1 MDRSQITELG
11 KARSLP
17 EQASIILEGLVKGRE
32 SDAPEMDM
40 LENADEPLLSII
52 AAIDDV
58 LALEDGRE
66 EKGDDDE
73 AEA

>member
-11 KARSLP
+11 KARRLL
-17 EQASIILEGLVKGRE
+17 EEASIILEDLVKGLE

-40 LENADEPLLSII
+40 LENADEPLLAII
-52 AAIDDV
+52 AAIDGV
-58 LALEDGRE
+58 LALEDERE
-66 EKGDDDE
+66 EKGNDE

>member
-1 MDRSQITELG
+1 MDRSQITELS
-11 KARSLP
+11 KARRLL
-17 EQASIILEGLVKGRE
+17 EEASIILEGLVEGLE
-32 SDAPEMDM
+32 SDAPELDM

-52 AAIDDV
+52 AAIDDF

-66 EKGDDDE
+66 EKGADDE